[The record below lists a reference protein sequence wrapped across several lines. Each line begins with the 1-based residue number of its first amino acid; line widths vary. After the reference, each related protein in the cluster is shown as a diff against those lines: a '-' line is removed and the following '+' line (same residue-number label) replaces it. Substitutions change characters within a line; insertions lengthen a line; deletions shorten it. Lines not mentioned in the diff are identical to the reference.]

1 MIIDK
6 ILALNLG
13 FVETFGYLLV
23 FLGLFIESLPFIGA
37 FIPGGSIILFLA
49 GFLSRLGFLNLWV
62 LIIVA
67 SLASICIDSF
77 GYWLGRY
84 HGKEFLHKYG
94 RYFFIKKGLIEKIGG
109 IIYGNPGKA
118 LILGRFNPATRAIA
132 PFLVGSRK
140 VKFGKFFL
148 FNIIGGVLWV
158 VMLCF
163 LGYLFGNSLEFAQ
176 TFERGILIVTIFL
189 AIAFYGFYVLGSLS
203 SGKNKDIKC
212 KLDEGGLKCDVE
224 KKI

>member
-6 ILALNLG
+6 ILTLNLG
-13 FVETFGYLLV
+13 FIETFGYLLV
-23 FLGLFIESLPFIGA
+23 FAGLFIESLPFIGA

-49 GFLSRLGFLNLWV
+49 GFLSRLGFLNLWI

-84 HGKEFLHKYG
+84 RGYEFLHKYG
-94 RYFFIKKGLIEKIGG
+94 RYFFIKKSLIERVGR
-109 IIYGNPGKA
+109 IIYGHPGKA

-132 PFLVGSRK
+132 PFLVGSQK

-148 FNIIGGVLWV
+148 FNVIGGVLWV

-176 TFERGILIVTIFL
+176 TFEKGILIVTIFL
-189 AIAFYGFYVLGSLS
+189 ALAFYGFYVLGSLS
-203 SGKNKDIKC
+203 NEKEKNVKC
-212 KLDEGGLKCDVE
+212 ELGEKGLKCE
-224 KKI
+224 KG